1 MFFIHIVNAL
11 GSTALS
17 LCYRLGK
24 IAIFFGRT
32 LYALFTTRLKGYKT
46 LGQINR
52 IGVDSL
58 SIVALTSLFT
68 GMVVALYGYISTQR
82 IGGSGQEYI
91 GASVA
96 LSMIRG
102 LGPVLTGIMVA
113 GRAGSAIAAELGT
126 MRITE
131 QIDALKTLG
140 INVYAYLIV
149 PHFIAGIIAL
159 PLLTLFSML
168 CGIAGGYLFCVP
180 IAGLNPES
188 FLRSIRETIVLGNII
203 DGLIKAAMFGLVI
216 TWIGTYKG
224 YRTSGGARGVGRAT
238 TQTVVS
244 SSILILILNYFLTK
258 LLENI

>member
-1 MFFIHIVNAL
+1 MH
-11 GSTALS
+11 
-17 LCYRLGK
+17 LCFRLGNVS
-24 IAIFFGRT
+24 IFLARAIH
-32 LYALFTTRLKGYKT
+32 ALFTTRLKLSKT
-46 LGQINR
+46 ITQINR

-58 SIVALTSLFT
+58 SIVILTNTFT
-68 GMVVALYGYISTQR
+68 GMVVALYGYVGSQR
-82 IGGSGQEYI
+82 LGGTGQEYI

-140 INVYAYLIV
+140 INIYNYLIV
-149 PHFIAGIIAL
+149 PRILAGIIAL

-168 CGIAGGYLFCVP
+168 FGMLGGYLFCIP
-180 IAGLNPES
+180 MAGLNPDNYMHS
-188 FLRSIRETIVLGNII
+188 VRDAIDITNIS
-203 DGLIKAAMFGLVI
+203 DGLIKAAFFGLII

-224 YRTSGGARGVGRAT
+224 YRAHDGARGVGRAT

-244 SSILILILNYFLTK
+244 SSILILISNYFLTK
-258 LLENI
+258 ILEHV